1 MSLTALFKQLN
12 LVGVKVDPKRMV
24 RIMDCLSTPRMPH
37 LAFHYVKMLVV
48 KTRL

>member
-24 RIMDCLSTPRMPH
+24 RIMDCLSTPLPH
-37 LAFHYVKMLVV
+37 LAFHYIEMLVV
-48 KTRL
+48 EARL